1 MKATTIAGHKMV
13 LHPSGALYWPEN
25 KTALLADVHLGKA
38 GHFRK
43 NGIAVP
49 RKIEGVFYQK
59 MQQLQ
64 NDLPIR
70 RILFLGDLFHSD
82 KNNEWFLFSA
92 WVKQQQLELILIEG
106 NHDIIPRQQFQAL
119 GITTV
124 PHWEEEGLYFTHYP
138 EERESLFV
146 ICGHVHPGIRLNG
159 KGKQQLKLPCFFYSS
174 KQFILPAFGA
184 FTGLHLLQPTPTDR
198 VFVLTSKEVLELPPK
213 T

>member
-13 LHPSGALYWPEN
+13 LHPSGALYWPEK

-138 EERESLFV
+138 EERKSLFV

>member
-1 MKATTIAGHKMV
+1 MKSTTIAGHKMV
-13 LHPSGALYWPEN
+13 LHPSGALYWPKK
-25 KTALLADVHLGKA
+25 KTVLLADVHLGKA

-59 MQQLQ
+59 IQQLQ
-64 NDLPIR
+64 RDLPIR
-70 RILFLGDLFHSD
+70 RMIFLGDLFHSD

-92 WVKQQQLELILIEG
+92 WVKKQRLELILIEG
-106 NHDIIPRQQFQAL
+106 NHDIIPKQQFQAL

-138 EERESLFV
+138 EEQDSSFV
-146 ICGHVHPGIRLNG
+146 VCGHVHPGIRLNG

-174 KQFILPAFGA
+174 KQLILPAFGA

-198 VFVLTSKEVLELPPK
+198 VFVVTSKEVLELPPK

>member
-1 MKATTIAGHKMV
+1 MKVTTIAGHRMV
-13 LHPSGALYWPEN
+13 LHPSGALYWPEK
-25 KTALLADVHLGKA
+25 KTALLADVHLGKV

-43 NGIAVP
+43 NGIEVP

-106 NHDIIPRQQFQAL
+106 NHDIIPGQQFQAL

-124 PHWEEEGLYFTHYP
+124 SHWEEEGLYFTHYP
-138 EERESLFV
+138 KERDSLFV
-146 ICGHVHPGIRLNG
+146 ICGHIHPGIRLNG
-159 KGKQQLKLPCFFYSS
+159 KGKQQLKLPCFFHSS
-174 KQFILPAFGA
+174 KQLILPAFGA
-184 FTGLHLLQPTPTDR
+184 FTGLHLLQPSPTDR
-198 VFVLTSKEVLELPPK
+198 VFVLTSKEVLELPQK